1 VPIYNNCPGQVSS
14 PSQPEYRLVFKE
26 FGVNW
31 PVGWGA
37 ILVVRLVK
45 PDMDGLVLAAK
56 FIADGGIISYPTD
69 TVYGLGCDPFSQHA
83 LERVMNAKGD
93 RKKPLPVLVKTLQD
107 GLRIA
112 EFPEKAA
119 KLATR
124 FWPGPLT
131 MVLRAKMN
139 LPKRLVPSGTIGV
152 RSPKHVTCLSLLGL
166 CSGYLVGTSA
176 NQTGKA
182 PATTAE
188 EVIAELGDKIDL
200 VIDGGRAP
208 LGVASTVVDLSSN
221 FTIIRE
227 GPISREALLNCVRSD
242 RIR

>member
-1 VPIYNNCPGQVSS
+1 MYDNYRGQIPSPVHAPNTDWSLSS
-14 PSQPEYRLVFKE
+14 LESTL
-26 FGVNW
+26 
-31 PVGWGA
+31 A
-37 ILVVRLVK
+37 IFVVRVVK
-45 PDMDGLVLAAK
+45 ADMDGLVLAAK
-56 FIADGGIISYPTD
+56 LIAEGGIVSYPTD

-83 LERVMNAKGD
+83 LERVMKAKGD

-107 GLRIA
+107 GQRIA

-131 MVLRAKMN
+131 MVLKAKAI
-139 LPKRLVPSGTIGV
+139 LPKRLVSSGTVGV
-152 RSPKHVTCLSLLGL
+152 RSPKHVTCLNLIDL

-188 EVIAELGDKIDL
+188 EVVAGLGDKIDL
-200 VIDGGRAP
+200 VVDGGRAP

-221 FTIIRE
+221 FTVIRE
-227 GPISREALLNCVRSD
+227 GPISREALLSCLRSGK
-242 RIR
+242 

>member
-1 VPIYNNCPGQVSS
+1 MV
-14 PSQPEYRLVFKE
+14 R
-26 FGVNW
+26 
-31 PVGWGA
+31 
-37 ILVVRLVK
+37 VVK
-45 PDMDGLVLAAK
+45 ADADGLVLAAK
-56 FIADGGIISYPTD
+56 LIAEGGIISYPTD

-93 RKKPLPVLVKTLQD
+93 RSKPMPILVKTLQD
-107 GLRIA
+107 GRRIA

-119 KLATR
+119 KVAAR

-131 MVLRAKMN
+131 MVLRAKASV
-139 LPKRLVPSGTIGV
+139 PKALVPSGTIGV
-152 RSPKHVTCLSLLGL
+152 RSPKHDTCLNLIGL

-188 EVIAELGDKIDL
+188 EVVAGLGDKIDL
-200 VIDGGRAP
+200 VLDGGRAP

-221 FTIIRE
+221 MTVIRE
-227 GPISREALLNCVRSD
+227 GPISRVALLNCLRSD
-242 RIR
+242 K